1 VAFIAKL
8 SDLKGEAAEIQV
20 WRQFAVECQHL
31 NHDLAAKLYKTYDE
45 IILMLRGDESE
56 WTHPDIDVWEV
67 VENHTLDQVADMIE
81 NTRMHFE
88 SANGELIFALRD
100 AVKLAHENAPDM
112 IDDENFTDRLNA
124 LQGVLAEWESA

>member
-1 VAFIAKL
+1 MKQSERFALMEWL
-8 SDLKGEAAEIQV
+8 SEFPD
-20 WRQFAVECQHL
+20 
-31 NHDLAAKLYKTYDE
+31 DKTYDE

-88 SANGELIFALRD
+88 SVNGALIFALRD
-100 AVKLAHENAPDM
+100 AIKLAHENAPDM

-124 LQGVLAEWESA
+124 LQGVLAEWEGA

>member
-1 VAFIAKL
+1 MRRSERFALMEWL
-8 SDLKGEAAEIQV
+8 SEFPD
-20 WRQFAVECQHL
+20 
-31 NHDLAAKLYKTYDE
+31 DKTYDE
-45 IILMLRGDESE
+45 IMEMMRDFNHT
-56 WTHPDIDVWEV
+56 WTHEDLSVWEV
-67 VENHTLDQVADMIE
+67 VENYELSEVADMIE

-124 LQGVLAEWESA
+124 LQGVLAEWEGA